1 VGETMHFIL
10 AFAALLSA
18 AAAYLYRRESRRD

>member
-1 VGETMHFIL
+1 MHFIL
-10 AFAALLSA
+10 AFAAILSA